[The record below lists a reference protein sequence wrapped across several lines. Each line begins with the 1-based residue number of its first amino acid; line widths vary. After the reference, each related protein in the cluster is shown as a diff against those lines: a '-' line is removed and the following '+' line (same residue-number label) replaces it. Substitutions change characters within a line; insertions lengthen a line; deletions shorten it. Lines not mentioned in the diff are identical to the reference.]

1 MILLSGMIS
10 LAKTIKIS
18 HLWRTI
24 KTNNMKA
31 TLEFNLPEDQDDFNY
46 ATNGFNYYM
55 ALVEMDQWLR
65 SEYKYNGKE
74 EMYEV
79 REKLREIISDNNV
92 KIE

>member
-1 MILLSGMIS
+1 
-10 LAKTIKIS
+10 
-18 HLWRTI
+18 
-24 KTNNMKA
+24 MKA
-31 TLEFNLPEDQDDFNY
+31 TLEYNLPEDREDFDF

-79 REKLREIISDNNV
+79 REKLREIILENNV
-92 KIE
+92 NID

>member
-1 MILLSGMIS
+1 MILLSGMIY
-10 LAKTIKIS
+10 LAKTTKIN
-18 HLWRTI
+18 HLWRT
-24 KTNNMKA
+24 MKA
-31 TLEFNLPEDQDDFNY
+31 TLEFYLPEDQEEFNH

-79 REKLREIISDNNV
+79 REKLREIIFENNV

>member
-1 MILLSGMIS
+1 
-10 LAKTIKIS
+10 
-18 HLWRTI
+18 
-24 KTNNMKA
+24 MKA
-31 TLEFNLPEDQDDFNY
+31 TLEFNLPEDQDNCNY
-46 ATNGFNYYM
+46 ATFGFNYYM

-79 REKLREIISDNNV
+79 REKLRQIIFENNV

>member
-1 MILLSGMIS
+1 
-10 LAKTIKIS
+10 
-18 HLWRTI
+18 
-24 KTNNMKA
+24 MKA
-31 TLEFNLPEDQDDFNY
+31 TLEYNLPEDQEEFNH

-65 SEYKYNGKE
+65 AEYKYNGNE
-74 EMYEV
+74 EMWEV

>member
-1 MILLSGMIS
+1 
-10 LAKTIKIS
+10 
-18 HLWRTI
+18 
-24 KTNNMKA
+24 MKA

-46 ATNGFNYYM
+46 ANNGFKYYM

-79 REKLREIISDNNV
+79 REKLREIIFENNV
-92 KIE
+92 KLD